1 MTQLRRLTGLPLP
14 IIFLITISGVFSC
27 IRDKGTSPEPDEGA
41 SITMA
46 VFADNHYY
54 DPSMGT
60 SSDAFLDYIA
70 KDRKL
75 IAESHAIM
83 EATVSLINNE
93 TAEIVLVAGDLT
105 KDGSRRSHEAVVGFL
120 EQIEA
125 AGKIVYVI
133 PGNHDIDNPN
143 SYSFPD
149 GSDPVPVP
157 TITSSEFEQ
166 IYQNFGFAE
175 AIARDPNSLTYI
187 AEPKEGI
194 WIFGMDD
201 CNYENKYP
209 DLNKTAGRFSEA
221 TLNWIINKISEAKSQ
236 GITPIG
242 MVHHGILEHF
252 PGKVNVFPDY
262 VIDSWKEVSSALAD
276 AGMKLVFTGHYHAN
290 DIASSLDTDIIASSE
305 NGFIVDIETGSSL
318 TWRCPYRMVELNG
331 PSQLVDITTKII
343 MQINYD
349 TKGLDFQ
356 TYARQFLD
364 TGMPSIVIDELQSIL
379 GLDEAMALAIE
390 PIVTPT
396 LIIHFH
402 GDEPS
407 MLDPAISENIALMQS
422 DPDVMTQIL
431 GNLLYGIWHDK
442 TPDNDVTINLRNGEI
457 TNNAVLA
464 KWAVNY

>member
-1 MTQLRRLTGLPLP
+1 MIHSDRLTGLMHR
-14 IIFLITISGVFSC
+14 IIFISMVLLGFSC
-27 IRDKGTSPEPDEGA
+27 IRDKGISPEPGGGA

-46 VFADNHYY
+46 VFSDPHYY

-60 SSDAFLDYIA
+60 NSDAFLEYIA
-70 KDRKL
+70 QDRKL

-143 SYSFPD
+143 SFSFPD

-157 TITSSEFEQ
+157 TISSSEFEQ
-166 IYQNFGFAE
+166 IYQDFGFSE

-194 WIFGMDD
+194 WIFGMDA

-221 TLNWIINKISEAKSQ
+221 TLNWILNKISEAKSQ

-262 VIDSWKEVSSALAD
+262 VIDSWKEVSTALAD

-290 DIASSLDTDIIASSE
+290 DIVSKISE
-305 NGFIVDIETGSSL
+305 KGFIVDIETGSTL
-318 TWRCPYRMVELNG
+318 TWRCPYRMVDLNG
-331 PSQLVDITTKII
+331 STQLTDITTKVIT
-343 MQINYD
+343 QINYD

-356 TYARQFLD
+356 IYAYQFLA

-379 GLDEAMALAIE
+379 GLDEATALAIE
-390 PIVTPT
+390 PVVTPT
-396 LIIHFH
+396 LIAHFH
-402 GDEPS
+402 GDELS
-407 MLDPAISENIALMQS
+407 MLVPAISEQIAQMQS
-422 DPDVMTQIL
+422 NPDVMAQIL
-431 GNLLYGIWHDK
+431 GNLLYGIWHDD
-442 TPDNDVTINLRNGEI
+442 TPDNDVTVNLRNGEI

-464 KWAVNY
+464 KWAVNF